1 MGAPLASSTHSA
13 GKRGT
18 AAKSPAMRLETVD
31 ISIEL
36 QLHNVRAGRAAPAC
50 SGCGRRL
57 LPGEILH
64 VFEHDK
70 ALCTLCAGRLPAEQR
85 TAVRCE
91 RVHAAQRQLVAVRRA
106 A

>member
-1 MGAPLASSTHSA
+1 
-13 GKRGT
+13 
-18 AAKSPAMRLETVD
+18 MRLSAVD
-31 ISIEL
+31 ISSEL
-36 QLHNVRAGRAAPAC
+36 QLHSLRIGHAAPAC

-85 TAVRCE
+85 TPVRSE
-91 RVHAAQRQLVAVRRA
+91 RIHAASRQLVAVRRA